1 MVEQYLVTSQIIFS
15 CMVGACTA
23 AKGRQS
29 RFIRGYS
36 ICGLSSNHKNHEYS
50 PLEITSYTVLL
61 LAARSVHDF

>member
-50 PLEITSYTVLL
+50 PPGNYQLYGTSVS
-61 LAARSVHDF
+61 RSFRA